1 MSQQKVDKY
10 KEFKKNR
17 KEELEKERKAKKR
30 TELIWKIVGLVLAA
44 GLVVALAITGI
55 NAFRNWK
62 QAQPIYTRD
71 SLIIGDIAGISETEA
86 ETTEAAPE
94 NTEEAVPSPE
104 SDETGAGSEE
114 AAPSPES
121 NETGAETTAAN

>member
-30 TELIWKIVGLVLAA
+30 NALIWKIVGLVCAA
-44 GLVVALAITGI
+44 GLVVALAVTGI
-55 NAFRNWK
+55 NAYSNWK

-71 SLIIGDIAGISETEA
+71 ELIIGDIAGISETEE
-86 ETTEAAPE
+86 ET
-94 NTEEAVPSPE
+94 
-104 SDETGAGSEE
+104 
-114 AAPSPES
+114 
-121 NETGAETTAAN
+121 TTAAAEESTEAPAESTEAPAESSAAN

>member
-30 TELIWKIVGLVLAA
+30 SALIWKIVGLVCAA

-55 NAFRNWK
+55 NAYSNWK

-71 SLIIGDIAGISETEA
+71 ELIIGDIAGISETEEETTA
-86 ETTEAAPE
+86 ETTIMTGESGESTEAE
-94 NTEEAVPSPE
+94 STE
-104 SDETGAGSEE
+104 
-114 AAPSPES
+114 APS
-121 NETGAETTAAN
+121 TAAN

>member
-55 NAFRNWK
+55 NAWSNWK
-62 QAQPIYTRD
+62 QAQPVYTRD
-71 SLIIGDIAGISETEA
+71 SLIIGDIAGISETEE
-86 ETTEAAPE
+86 ETTEAVPE
-94 NTEEAVPSPE
+94 STEEAVPSPE
-104 SDETGAGSEE
+104 SDETGAETGE
-114 AAPSPES
+114 AVPSPES
-121 NETGAETTAAN
+121 DETGAETTAAN

>member
-17 KEELEKERKAKKR
+17 KEELEKERKSKKR
-30 TELIWKIVGLVLAA
+30 TETIWKVVGLVVAA

-55 NAFRNWK
+55 NSFRNWK

-71 SLIIGDIAGISETEA
+71 ELIIGDIAGISETEA
-86 ETTEAAPE
+86 ETTEAVPESTEAPAE
-94 NTEEAVPSPE
+94 STEAVPE
-104 SDETGAGSEE
+104 STE
-114 AAPSPES
+114 AP
-121 NETGAETTAAN
+121 TTAAN

>member
-17 KEELEKERKAKKR
+17 KEELEKERKSKKR
-30 TELIWKIVGLVLAA
+30 SELIWKIVGLVLAA

-55 NAFRNWK
+55 NAYSNWK
-62 QAQPIYTRD
+62 QAQPIYTREE
-71 SLIIGDIAGISETEA
+71 LVIGDIAGISETEA

-94 NTEEAVPSPE
+94 STEEA
-104 SDETGAGSEE
+104 AQ
-114 AAPSPES
+114 SPES
-121 NETGAETTAAN
+121 NETGSGSETDTTAAN

>member
-17 KEELEKERKAKKR
+17 KEELEKERKSKKR

-55 NAFRNWK
+55 NAWSNWK

-71 SLIIGDIAGISETEA
+71 ELIIGDIAGISETEA

-94 NTEEAVPSPE
+94 STEAPAE
-104 SDETGAGSEE
+104 STE
-114 AAPSPES
+114 AAAES
-121 NETGAETTAAN
+121 TEAPAESTEAPTTAAN

>member
-17 KEELEKERKAKKR
+17 KEELEKERKSKKR
-30 TELIWKIVGLVLAA
+30 TETIWKVVGLVVAA

-55 NAFRNWK
+55 NSFRNWK

-71 SLIIGDIAGISETEA
+71 ELIIGDIAGISETEEETTTAA
-86 ETTEAAPE
+86 ESTEAPAESTEAVPESTQAPAESTEAAPE
-94 NTEEAVPSPE
+94 STE
-104 SDETGAGSEE
+104 
-114 AAPSPES
+114 AP
-121 NETGAETTAAN
+121 TTAAN